1 MKLGIKITLLIGL
14 VLLVTAVG
22 IIAAIELIVPST
34 MREASLAELSSEVK
48 ANAEFINARLE
59 SQLIQLWEIANRSRT
74 RSMDWE
80 GAVRESLREDLDRI
94 GAMDMGMVL
103 PDGTIHFVGFATGAA
118 GQGDRYFRE
127 TFAGRNSAEIIV
139 NPNTGGISLVMGV
152 PIFQSSEPGAPVIGA
167 LVAAKD
173 IRVLI
178 DMVTAVK
185 SRHPSGW
192 AVLTDDEGTVIAHAA
207 TELVESRFNPPAAG
221 KVDPAMKSLG
231 DMVELALREKH
242 GTTEFTE
249 FDGVRR
255 VGAFLEL
262 PDYGWTLFINVEK
275 SEFESVINMLN
286 KILYLIVSSGLII
299 GIIIAVF
306 IGRKI
311 ATPIRRV
318 ALALEDIAQGEGD
331 LTKQIN
337 ISGKDEIG
345 DLSRNFNKTL
355 DKIKNLVLNIKKEAG
370 TLSDVGTDL
379 ASNMNEAAATV
390 NQITANIQNIKSRI
404 LNQSASVTETHATM
418 EQVVTNINK
427 LDGLVENQATNVSRA
442 SSAIEEM
449 VANIQSV
456 TATLANNATNV
467 QTLKEASEVGRTG
480 LQEVAGDI
488 QEIARESEGLMEINS
503 VMQNIASQTN
513 LLSMNAAIEAAHAGE
528 SGKGFAVVADE
539 IRKLAE
545 NSGVQSKTIG
555 VVLKKIKSSIDKI
568 SKSTENVLTRFE
580 AIDSSVNVVSDQE
593 DRIRNSME
601 EQGEG
606 SKQILDG
613 VSEVNEITHQVRTS
627 SHEMLEGSTEVIR
640 ESTELSK
647 QTQEVSSGI
656 NEMASGA
663 DQMNIAVNHVNEL
676 SGKTRE
682 GIEILIREVSRFKVE

>member
-1 MKLGIKITLLIGL
+1 MKLGIKITLLIVL
-14 VLLVTAVG
+14 VVLVTAIG
-22 IIAAIELIVPST
+22 IIIAIELIVPAT
-34 MREASLAELSSEVK
+34 LREASLAELSSEVM
-48 ANAEFINARLE
+48 ANAEFISARLE

-74 RSMDWE
+74 RTMDWE
-80 GAVRESLREDLDRI
+80 GTVRESLGEDLERI
-94 GAMDMGMVL
+94 GALDMGMVL
-103 PDGTIHFVGFATGAA
+103 PDGTIHFVGFATGKA
-118 GQGDRYFRE
+118 GQSDRYFRE

-139 NPNTGGISLVMGV
+139 NPNTNQISLVMGV
-152 PIFQSSEPGAPVIGA
+152 PIFESSEPGAPVIGA

-173 IRVLI
+173 IKVLI
-178 DMVTAVK
+178 DMVTSVK

-192 AVLTDDEGTVIAHAA
+192 AVLTDAEGTVIAHAA
-207 TELVESRFNPPAAG
+207 TELVESRFNPIAVG

-231 DMVELALREKH
+231 DMVELALNIKH

-255 VGAFLEL
+255 VGSFLEL

-275 SEFESVINMLN
+275 KEFDSVINTLN
-286 KILYLIVSSGLII
+286 RILYIIVSSGLLI

-306 IGRKI
+306 IGRTI
-311 ATPIRRV
+311 ANPIRRV
-318 ALALEDIAQGEGD
+318 ALVLEDIAQGEGD

-345 DLSRNFNKTL
+345 DLARYFNKTL
-355 DKIKNLVLNIKKEAG
+355 EKIKNLVLNIKKEAAN
-370 TLSDVGTDL
+370 LSDIGSNL

-390 NQITANIQNIKSRI
+390 NEITANIQNIKGRI
-404 LNQSASVTETHATM
+404 LNQSSSVTETHATM
-418 EQVVTNINK
+418 EQVVVNINK
-427 LDGLVENQATNVSRA
+427 LDGLVENQTNNVSQA

-456 TATLANNATNV
+456 TATLANNAVNV
-467 QTLKEASEVGRTG
+467 QTLKEASEVGRSG

-545 NSGVQSKTIG
+545 NSSVQSKTIG
-555 VVLKKIKSSIDKI
+555 VVLKKIKGSIDKI
-568 SKSTENVLTRFE
+568 SKSTENVLARFE

-593 DRIRNSME
+593 DLIRNSME

-613 VSEVNEITHQVRTS
+613 VSKVNEITHQVRTGS
-627 SHEMLEGSTEVIR
+627 QEMLEGSTEVIN
-640 ESTELSK
+640 ESTELDK
-647 QTQEVSSGI
+647 QTQEISSGI
-656 NEMASGA
+656 NEMAIGA
-663 DQMNIAVNHVNEL
+663 EQMNIAVHQVSEL
-676 SGKTRE
+676 SGKNSE
-682 GIEILIREVSRFKVE
+682 SIEHLIKEVSRFKVE